1 LRTEFVGSIATVR
14 EVEDC
19 IRATKKYTKGAFR
32 RPVTHPIQ
40 GEGFPSRT
48 LTEYYETYP
57 DLELSWDMSAS
68 DAWAWVWGDVAHID
82 VLFQYDYRANRGK
95 VIVHG
100 NDGVV
105 NILRENIP
113 GFREALARVNN
124 DKWNNNVISNQTIT
138 KSPHKQA

>member
-1 LRTEFVGSIATVR
+1 MRTEFVGNIPAVR
-14 EVEDC
+14 DVEDC

-40 GEGFPSRT
+40 GEGFPSRV

-68 DAWAWVWGDVAHID
+68 DAWAWVWGDVAHFD
-82 VLFQYDYRANRGK
+82 LLFQYDYRANTGK
-95 VIVHG
+95 VIIYG

-105 NILRENIP
+105 NILRDEIP
-113 GFREALARVNN
+113 GFADALM
-124 DKWNNNVISNQTIT
+124 KISSKDNQSRT
-138 KSPHKQA
+138 